1 METLLAQ
8 AVLALGAL
16 ALLCLLALHV
26 ASPEFQPSWRMVSEY
41 ALGRHNWLLATF
53 FVAWAAS
60 SALLAVL
67 LARTVTGGWA
77 WLGVA
82 MLAVSAVGE
91 LFGGMFNIRHRL
103 HGLAFALGVPSVPIA
118 ALLLGH
124 HLAKQPGWSAHAGA
138 ILAISHLTWICVLAM
153 GLGMALL
160 FAGFRKAGLPMGPGA
175 DPPERLPAGVIAVGG
190 YANRLLVV
198 CDVAWLMLMA
208 WLYLEIAGGSS
219 L

>member
-1 METLLAQ
+1 METMVAQ
-8 AVLALGAL
+8 AVLALGAF

-26 ASPEFQPSWRMVSEY
+26 VSPEFQPSWRMVSEY
-41 ALGRHNWLLATF
+41 ALGRYNWLLSTF
-53 FVAWAAS
+53 FVSWAAS

-67 LARTVTGGWA
+67 LASTVTGLWA
-77 WLGVA
+77 WFGVA

-91 LFGGMFNIRHRL
+91 LFGGLFNIRHRL
-103 HGLAFALGVPSVPIA
+103 HGLAFAIGVPSLPIA

-124 HLAKQPGWSAHAGA
+124 HLAKQPDWSAHAGTI
-138 ILAISHLTWICVLAM
+138 ILVSHLTWICVLAM

-160 FAGFRKAGLPMGPGA
+160 FAGFRKAGLPMGPGIE
-175 DPPERLPAGVIAVGG
+175 PPEHLPAGVIAVGG

-198 CDVAWLMLMA
+198 CDIGWLLLIA
-208 WLYLEIAGGSS
+208 WLYLAIAGGNS